1 MGSQLRAIEDRFG
14 RVEEMLLTHNSRL
27 LNLLDK
33 RIAVLEEQ
41 IETRAAS
48 LQTELEQQRKTSDQA
63 VAELDQRMMQQ
74 TRELRDEF
82 DTLSADLSHQ
92 QQALRDALDAEA
104 TAWRQGAAN
113 HDRDLATLFQDM
125 AAKLLKS
132 APE

>member
-104 TAWRQGAAN
+104 TAWRQGAAT